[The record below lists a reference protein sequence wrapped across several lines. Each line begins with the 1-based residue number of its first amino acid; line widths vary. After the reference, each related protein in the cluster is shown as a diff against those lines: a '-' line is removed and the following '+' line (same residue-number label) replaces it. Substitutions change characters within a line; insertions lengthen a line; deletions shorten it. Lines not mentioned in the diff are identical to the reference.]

1 MAEELSVGHMCRDS
15 VGGAWDVSS
24 GQIRHLLG
32 VSSMRDEPL
41 LIPILQS
48 KKPRPERM
56 RGTPPLDYDLAVAI
70 TDWESLG
77 AGHFL
82 FCNVA
87 LRAPQCGREDASHL
101 SHMCSLFLSLRLHSD
116 RKKPH
121 VYSWMDFYL

>member
-1 MAEELSVGHMCRDS
+1 MAEELSAGHMCRAS

-32 VSSMRDEPL
+32 VSSMSDEPL
-41 LIPILQS
+41 LVPILQS

-56 RGTPPLDYDLAVAI
+56 RGTPPPDHDLAVAI
-70 TDWESLG
+70 TDWELLG

-87 LRAPQCGREDASHL
+87 LGAPSAVGRMLPISLTCARSSSH
-101 SHMCSLFLSLRLHSD
+101 
-116 RKKPH
+116 
-121 VYSWMDFYL
+121 

>member
-1 MAEELSVGHMCRDS
+1 MTEELSVGHMCRAI
-15 VGGAWDVSS
+15 VGGDWDVSS

-56 RGTPPLDYDLAVAI
+56 RGTPRLDYDIAIAI

-77 AGHFL
+77 AG
-82 FCNVA
+82 
-87 LRAPQCGREDASHL
+87 
-101 SHMCSLFLSLRLHSD
+101 
-116 RKKPH
+116 
-121 VYSWMDFYL
+121 

>member
-1 MAEELSVGHMCRDS
+1 MAEELSVGHMCRAI

-32 VSSMRDEPL
+32 VSSMSDEHL
-41 LIPILQS
+41 LIPSLQS

-77 AGHFL
+77 TGHFL
-82 FCNVA
+82 FCNAA
-87 LRAPQCGREDASHL
+87 LRAPRCGREDASHL
-101 SHMCSLFLSLRLHSD
+101 SHMLSRFL
-116 RKKPH
+116 
-121 VYSWMDFYL
+121 